1 MILISA
7 MRPYQWAKNVL
18 VLLPL
23 LTAHLYGDPAAVIA
37 AVIGFAAFSICA
49 SGVYLVNDIFD
60 IDADRRHPVKR
71 NRPLARGDLSTT
83 AAAAAA
89 LCLFAAAFA
98 VALALLPAPFA
109 VALGIYLA
117 TTFLYTLWLKRKSTI
132 DVLTLAGLYSLRII
146 AGSLAIGVL
155 PSFWILAF
163 SMFLFASLAYLKRYG
178 ELAAGGDEGGQSGRG
193 YHPQDSDAMFTL
205 GAINGGLAVLVMA
218 LYINSAD
225 VQSRYATPELLWPIC
240 LALLYWINRI
250 WMQARHGQIGHDP
263 ILFILRDRVSGYV
276 VVFSVAMVVCA
287 QRINIALG

>member
-23 LTAHLYGDPAAVIA
+23 LTAHLYGDPAAVTA

-71 NRPLARGDLSTT
+71 HRPLARGDLSTT

-89 LCLFAAAFA
+89 LCLFAVAFA
-98 VALALLPAPFA
+98 GALALLPAAFA

-117 TTFLYTLWLKRKSTI
+117 ATFLYTLWLKRKSTI

-178 ELAAGGDEGGQSGRG
+178 ELAAGGEDGQLGRG
-193 YHPQDSDAMFTL
+193 YQPQDSDAMFTL
-205 GAINGGLAVLVMA
+205 GAINGSLAVLVMA

-287 QRINIALG
+287 QRINIAFG